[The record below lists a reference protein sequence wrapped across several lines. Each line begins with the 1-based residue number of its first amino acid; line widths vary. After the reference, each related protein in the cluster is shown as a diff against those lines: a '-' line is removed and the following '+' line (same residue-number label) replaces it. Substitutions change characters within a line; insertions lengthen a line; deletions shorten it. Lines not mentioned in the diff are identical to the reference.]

1 MLLQPILNLR
11 SGLTRRLLLV
21 VALKRHPGGSW
32 RRRIFMAIMTRMNRY
47 RINARRP
54 RVSPLRRKQAIDA
67 SKNSPPASTKSSR
80 VRTNPKRHQI
90 IKGAIDA
97 IDRYGLAGATVT
109 KITSSAGVSR
119 GAYLHHFKTKHDLY
133 EAVAIV
139 IVNQMFQRFARS
151 WPTSSHS
158 VTEIRQLLHAAWDEA
173 FMRAEGKVYMELL
186 HAARTDQVIAH
197 HMRRP
202 ALRALRIFG
211 WAARRTIVVHSDS
224 ALSST
229 DIVRLTQWFL
239 RGMSLDVPLS
249 RDPKFFHSQIDLL
262 VNLVATQLADK

>member
-1 MLLQPILNLR
+1 MVSR
-11 SGLTRRLLLV
+11 SK
-21 VALKRHPGGSW
+21 LK
-32 RRRIFMAIMTRMNRY
+32 
-47 RINARRP
+47 ARKARP
-54 RVSPLRRKQAIDA
+54 FPHRRKRAIGVA
-67 SKNSPPASTKSSR
+67 ERRSALPKTSSTERSS
-80 VRTNPKRHQI
+80 PKRDQI
-90 IKGAIDA
+90 VDGAINA
-97 IDRYGLAGATVT
+97 IDRHGLIGATVT
-109 KITSSAGVSR
+109 KITEEAGVSR

-211 WAARRTIVVHSDS
+211 WAARRTIVVRSDS